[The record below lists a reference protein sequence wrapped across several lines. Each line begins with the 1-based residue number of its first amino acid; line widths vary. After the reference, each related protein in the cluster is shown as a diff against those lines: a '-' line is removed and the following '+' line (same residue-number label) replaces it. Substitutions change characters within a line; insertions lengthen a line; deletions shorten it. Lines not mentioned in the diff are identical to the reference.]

1 MKTLF
6 SLTAIAAGL
15 FSSQVAWSAP
25 KKAPVGE
32 ALKRTKSLKF
42 DGRSVES
49 VGAGRYNSYTHLD
62 EGKTGAG
69 SKKLYSLPASFAS
82 RTADEIVE
90 TEYRK

>member
-1 MKTLF
+1 MKKFLSIAVVVAGVF
-6 SLTAIAAGL
+6 SAHA
-15 FSSQVAWSAP
+15 AWSAP
-25 KKAPVGE
+25 KKAPVGD

-49 VGAGRYNSYTHLD
+49 VGAGRYNSFTHLN
-62 EGKTGAG
+62 EGQTGAG
-69 SKKLYSLPASFAS
+69 SKKLYSLPSSFAS